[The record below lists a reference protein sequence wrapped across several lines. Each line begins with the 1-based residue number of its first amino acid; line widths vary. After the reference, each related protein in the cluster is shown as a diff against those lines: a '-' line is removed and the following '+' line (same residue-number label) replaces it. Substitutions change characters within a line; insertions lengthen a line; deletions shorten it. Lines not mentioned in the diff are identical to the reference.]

1 MVRYWPVDNC
11 NTHSSVFPDAY
22 CLGFD
27 HDATKV
33 PESRPMTPNDF
44 SSRRTSLHSE
54 SGESTHS
61 ETETSAA
68 DNAGIDLSDPLF
80 WGGSLTP
87 EPSPSKKKKTKRKK
101 DASGS
106 KDAVEA

>member
-1 MVRYWPVDNC
+1 MAWFTVCVSSPVRFF
-11 NTHSSVFPDAY
+11 TDAY

-27 HDATKV
+27 HDAIV
-33 PESRPMTPNDF
+33 IPESRPISPSEF

-61 ETETSAA
+61 ETESSAA
-68 DNAGIDLSDPLF
+68 DSSGIDLNDPLF

-87 EPSPSKKKKTKRKK
+87 EASPKKKQKRKK
-101 DASGS
+101 R
-106 KDAVEA
+106 KPVTEDAVRQ